1 MRGRLLFVIF
11 FGIAIAVTNAHAGLP
26 LETETARPPGPG
38 ILQAACGYEHQ
49 VSASGSEAALPI
61 AFELGVGHR
70 LELLAEPVP
79 YTFIGEKHSPKVRGV
94 GDLELTGLYLLV
106 EEQGARPAVA
116 FAAEAKLP
124 TAKNRL
130 IGSGKADGTFYL
142 IGSKRLGRFEAHGNL
157 DYAVI
162 GRPPYASVQN
172 VLGGALA
179 LEYHYRPRVD
189 LVGEIYGSTAALR
202 ETADEPL
209 SGSESTITPEIGG
222 GEFVGM
228 LGARYAIS
236 PGVGCSL
243 GVSYDNN
250 GAVLVQP
257 GITVSLR

>member
-11 FGIAIAVTNAHAGLP
+11 IGLGIAGSNAQAALP

-38 ILQAACGYEHQ
+38 ILDAACGYEHQ
-49 VSASGSEAALPI
+49 VSSSGSEAALPI

-79 YTFIGEKHSPKVRGV
+79 YTFIGEKHRPGVRGL
-94 GDLELTGLYLLV
+94 GDLELTGLCLIV
-106 EEQGARPAVA
+106 EEQGARPAIA

-142 IGSKRLGRFEAHGNL
+142 IGSKRLGRFEMHGNL

-162 GRPPYASVQN
+162 GRPSNADVQN
-172 VLGGALA
+172 VVGGAFA
-179 LEYHYRPRVD
+179 LECHYKPGVD

-202 ETADEPL
+202 ETADGPL
-209 SGSESTITPEIGG
+209 SGSESAVTPEIGG
-222 GEFVGM
+222 GEVVGM

-236 PGVGCSL
+236 PGVDCSL

-250 GAVLVQP
+250 KAVLIQP
-257 GITVSLR
+257 GITVSFR